1 MMDGHQTYCGNHFMM
16 DVSQINVLYTL
27 NLYNPVCQ
35 LYLNKTGRKYYIRGN
50 KIIISGHLEK
60 P

>member
-1 MMDGHQTYCGNHFMM
+1 MMDGHQTYCGNRFMM

-35 LYLNKTGRKYYIRGN
+35 LYFNKTGRRMLYNRN
-50 KIIISGHLEK
+50 KMIIPGHIEK